1 MIFANLANLGVLA
14 AAALLSWW
22 LSGYDTRVTGERPK
36 EDIIRRSIRCAL
48 SLAFVEFSFWSLWTY
63 WRYGDRVSGVMYLAT
78 IVPLVLLWVGCVSE
92 MLSHIFRWMIDPQD
106 FRESD
111 PDKSIRDLD
120 AIASLI
126 RNGHTQTAIELCRR
140 LKESGDANVLA
151 METLLEHLGVPQS
164 RLREP
169 KPIGQAHRLRE
180 AGRFEETELLLKSLL
195 EKNPADVDAAI
206 MLMRLYVQD
215 LHRID
220 KASEVLSLLEKEPH
234 VSRDYI
240 EFARRSIVEWSQP
253 QRPPEPIEAQP
264 ESVDELIARGFF
276 GTAIEVL
283 EEKIGKQPQ
292 DFDLWMKL
300 AETHCRYCGNPNRA
314 EKIIQRMEK
323 DFAFGP
329 EQIESAKT
337 RLTEWRAARN

>member
-14 AAALLSWW
+14 VTALLSWW
-22 LSGYDTRVTGERPK
+22 LSGYDTRVTGERPR
-36 EDIIRRSIRCAL
+36 EDIIRRAIRCGATLAL
-48 SLAFVEFSFWSLWTY
+48 VECGFWSLWTY
-63 WRYGDRVSGVMYLAT
+63 LQDGDRMMGFLYLT
-78 IVPLVLLWVGCVSE
+78 VIVPIVLLWVGCVSE
-92 MLSHIFRWMIDPQD
+92 MLSRIFRWMIDPED

-111 PDKSIRDLD
+111 PDKHIRDLD

-169 KPIGQAHRLRE
+169 KPIVKANRLRE

-195 EKNPADVDAAI
+195 KKNPADVDAAI

-215 LHRID
+215 LHCGD
-220 KASEVLSLLEKEPH
+220 KASEVLNLLEKEPH
-234 VSRDYI
+234 VSPDYI

-253 QRPPEPIEAQP
+253 QRPPEPAEVQP

-283 EEKIGKQPQ
+283 EEKIEKEPQ

-300 AETHCRYCGNPNRA
+300 AEAHGRYCGNPKRA
-314 EKIIQRMEK
+314 EKIIKRMEK

-329 EQIESAKT
+329 EQIQSAKT
-337 RLTEWRAARN
+337 KLTEWRAARN